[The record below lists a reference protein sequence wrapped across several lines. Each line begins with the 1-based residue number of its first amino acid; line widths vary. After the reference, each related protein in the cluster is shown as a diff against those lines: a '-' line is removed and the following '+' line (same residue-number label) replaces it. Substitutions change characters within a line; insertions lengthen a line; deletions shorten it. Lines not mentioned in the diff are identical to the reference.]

1 MATSRRVYDS
11 LHLQADCQEPG
22 SAPEHYARQSSMG
35 YLFLLTYLLTYYC
48 SESSTVIYTSGDVNP
63 LRQCYGIV
71 AAAAAASFAGR
82 NRLLIS
88 ISCTALRC
96 DDTRNLCSP
105 GYLLIAVYICHSPS
119 LALRLSVCSV
129 CLRWWWRLA
138 SSLFVSM
145 VFIAR
150 E

>member
-22 SAPEHYARQSSMG
+22 SAPEPYARQSSMG
-35 YLFLLTYLLTYYC
+35 YLFYLLTYLLTYYY

-71 AAAAAASFAGR
+71 AVAAAASFAGR

-88 ISCTALRC
+88 ISCTVVQLVFARVPAYRC
-96 DDTRNLCSP
+96 L
-105 GYLLIAVYICHSPS
+105 YLSQ
-119 LALRLSVCSV
+119 SVSRSASV
-129 CLRWWWRLA
+129 CLFCLSA
-138 SSLFVSM
+138 M
-145 VFIAR
+145 VVATG